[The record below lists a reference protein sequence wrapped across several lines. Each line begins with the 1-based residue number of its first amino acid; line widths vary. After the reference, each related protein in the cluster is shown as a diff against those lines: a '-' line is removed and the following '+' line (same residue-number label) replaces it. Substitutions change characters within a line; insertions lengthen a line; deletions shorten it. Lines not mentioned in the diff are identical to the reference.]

1 MQIDL
6 KKKKALL
13 DLSVIFPYI
22 DVINA
27 RDSSVSTDEG
37 IDNYELINKIMLK
50 FYLSDPK
57 LKRTAEILH
66 KCVEEDAQLR
76 SGDEDNKWI
85 LNEIERLVKNTSQ
98 DLDDSDRKEKST
110 SKNFQDIYLDEKG
123 RIVVNKLGMIFPKKS
138 LVKMDREINMI
149 LEEEYLYSSY
159 PVFTMVET
167 TENTVNVE
175 KIYHEF
181 K

>member
-66 KCVEEDAQLR
+66 KRIEEDAQLR

-110 SKNFQDIYLDEKG
+110 SRNFQDIYLDEKG